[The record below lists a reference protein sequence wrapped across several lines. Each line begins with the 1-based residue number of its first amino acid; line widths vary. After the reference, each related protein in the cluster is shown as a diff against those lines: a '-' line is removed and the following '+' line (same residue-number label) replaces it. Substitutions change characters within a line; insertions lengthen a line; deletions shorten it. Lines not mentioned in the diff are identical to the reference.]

1 MIGGITLEPWVHERL
16 KEDIGTERYNH
27 TLRVVEISKR
37 LARKYG
43 VDEEKASIAALLHD
57 CGKFRDRKKILKV
70 TNDFDIILDN
80 VMKFNK
86 HLIHGPLG
94 AEIAKRIYNIHDEEI
109 LNAIYYHTTG
119 REKMSLIEKIIYI
132 GDYIEPGRDFEGV
145 EKVRE
150 LVDVDL
156 NNALLLAMD
165 NTIKYVIEKGYLIH
179 LDTVKARNS
188 IKLEME

>member
-1 MIGGITLEPWVHERL
+1 MLEPWAHKRL
-16 KEDIGTERYNH
+16 KKDIGMERYEH
-27 TLRVVEISKR
+27 TLRVAETSKK

-43 VDEEKASIAALLHD
+43 ADEEKANIAALLHD
-57 CGKFRDRKKILKV
+57 CGKFQDKKNLLKV
-70 TNDFDIILDN
+70 TDDFDIILDN

-94 AEIAKRIYNIHDEEI
+94 AEIAKRTYDVHDEEI
-109 LNAIYYHTTG
+109 LNAVYYHTTG
-119 REKMSLIEKIIYI
+119 RENMSLLEKVIYI
-132 GDYIEPGRDFEGV
+132 ADYIEPGRDFKGLE
-145 EKVRE
+145 EVRN

-165 NTIKYVIEKGYLIH
+165 NTIKYVIEKGYLLH